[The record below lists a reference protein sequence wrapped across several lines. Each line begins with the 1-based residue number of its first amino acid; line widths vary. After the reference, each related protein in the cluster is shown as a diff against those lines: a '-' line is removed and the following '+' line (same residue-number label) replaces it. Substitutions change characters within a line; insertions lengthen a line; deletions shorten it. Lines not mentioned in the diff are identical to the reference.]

1 MGGVPVLLLA
11 GCDRTPECAR
21 PALVCHDVHDGT
33 GHSGGSDTA
42 HSATSAP
49 DHTGC
54 PYPWGCDPRPTQLGV
69 DVRSRPSTTLMD
81 ATTQTPSGVWHAG
94 RSLAVGVVGGVPM
107 VIAALP
113 TGAAVESFPSD
124 GRWDF
129 VRFGNSEEIGYAAGL
144 ADWSAPMVTT
154 GISGDLYTNL
164 LADGLISSLTN
175 DGSESRILFPDVD
188 GYAYGGGLSS
198 LEVVDLDA
206 DGVDDLLMSFGDGR
220 VGALRGPPGFGR
232 DVWPEPMFELYGRYP
247 PHQNFGYFVGE
258 VGDLTGDGL
267 PEMTFYGEDDDVGG
281 RVWIVPLGP
290 LPRYAE
296 VHTVG
301 WSLVNDEPY
310 ASAGRS
316 IAIGDVTGDGVN
328 DVVTGAPLANDRAGM
343 VFVYPGP
350 VTGDGRLADSV
361 ARIAATEPWAWCG
374 RNVEVL
380 QDQDGDGHDEV
391 VVGCEG
397 GGDEPGRVMVFSGA
411 DVVGDLDVDDA
422 ALVLHTVNDLSAP
435 PGDLF
440 GYTLQADVDLTGD
453 GLQDLV
459 IGAPGEVRDGQ
470 LGGVY
475 VLHSPV
481 IP

>member
-1 MGGVPVLLLA
+1 MTCGVNLGWPLVFLA
-11 GCDRTPECAR
+11 ACHRPPDPDVPDPGHTGATTP
-21 PALVCHDVHDGT
+21 LH
-33 GHSGGSDTA
+33 TA
-42 HSATSAP
+42 APPP

-54 PYPWGCDPRPTQLGV
+54 PYPWGCDPRPAQLGV
-69 DVRSRPSTTLMD
+69 DVRSRPSTVLMD
-81 ATTQTPSGVWHAG
+81 ATPFAPESVRHAG

-113 TGAAVESFPSD
+113 TGAAVEAFPSD

-129 VRFGNSEEIGYAAGL
+129 VRFGNSEEIGYAVGL
-144 ADWSAPMVTT
+144 ADWSAPVVTT

-164 LADGLISSLTN
+164 LVDGDIDYGTN
-175 DGSESRILFPDVD
+175 DGSVSRILFPDVD

-206 DGVDDLLMSFGDGR
+206 DGVDDQLMSFGDGR

-247 PHQNFGYFVGE
+247 PHQNFGYYVGE

-296 VHTVG
+296 IDTVG

-328 DVVTGAPLANDRAGM
+328 DVVTGAPLANDRGGM

-361 ARIAATEPWAWCG
+361 ARIWSKAPYEWCG

-391 VVGCEG
+391 VVGCG
-397 GGDEPGRVMVFSGA
+397 GDHFFDDEPGRVMVFSGA
-411 DVVGDLDVDDA
+411 DVVGDLDADDA
-422 ALVLHTVNDLSAP
+422 ALVVHTVNDLSAP
-435 PGDLF
+435 PWDFFGD
-440 GYTLQADVDLTGD
+440 TLQADVDLTGD